1 MKLERL
7 HEYILSTVVI
17 ILGIAFALFAGTQL
31 GKGQPKVV
39 IIVLVALPLILA
51 AAKYT
56 TKLWILIPL
65 SSGLGGMIVGLPL
78 ALPLCSLIT
87 LYVFLVFLAL
97 KALKIVRTKQNI
109 ETIDLILL
117 IFMAYLGFVF
127 IRNPVGALGFDA
139 DRIGGRPYFQIGI
152 AFLGYWVLSLTSI
165 SPKLARKLPALMT
178 IAPILEGLAGA
189 VANFFPQQL
198 TQPLGRVYSSF
209 AAPDAASSDPLDQS
223 IEGGRYFYL
232 ATPGGT
238 LLKTLLSYFTPETLL
253 NPLYIGRFLM
263 FLIGFACGFASGF
276 RSLFA
281 DVAFAFLIATYLKG
295 GLHHLIR
302 LFLVTIP
309 MLFLLVAGQGI
320 LYDLPSNV
328 QRTLSFLPGQWD
340 PNILVDTQHSNEWR
354 YAMWKEALYSDRYI
368 QDKVFGDGFGV
379 KRTVYEAVQRGIA
392 LQISQNLEAEALAI
406 MGQFHNGA
414 LQAVRVI
421 GFVGLGL
428 YFFLLYGTAFQA
440 LRVLKRCKGTP
451 FYTLAFLMTLLSIG
465 TAVDLLHGGAI
476 LDFDV
481 ERTIF
486 RIGMLNLISRSLNEY
501 LESDLANLKNLR
513 PARVELRDTRSPRAR
528 LT

>member
-1 MKLERL
+1 M
-7 HEYILSTVVI
+7 
-17 ILGIAFALFAGTQL
+17 
-31 GKGQPKVV
+31 
-39 IIVLVALPLILA
+39 
-51 AAKYT
+51 
-56 TKLWILIPL
+56 
-65 SSGLGGMIVGLPL
+65 
-78 ALPLCSLIT
+78 
-87 LYVFLVFLAL
+87 
-97 KALKIVRTKQNI
+97 
-109 ETIDLILL
+109 
-117 IFMAYLGFVF
+117 
-127 IRNPVGALGFDA
+127 
-139 DRIGGRPYFQIGI
+139 
-152 AFLGYWVLSLTSI
+152 
-165 SPKLARKLPALMT
+165 
-178 IAPILEGLAGA
+178 
-189 VANFFPQQL
+189 
-198 TQPLGRVYSSF
+198 
-209 AAPDAASSDPLDQS
+209 
-223 IEGGRYFYL
+223 
-232 ATPGGT
+232 
-238 LLKTLLSYFTPETLL
+238 
-253 NPLYIGRFLM
+253 
-263 FLIGFACGFASGF
+263 
-276 RSLFA
+276 
-281 DVAFAFLIATYLKG
+281 AFAFLIATYLKG